1 MRLSKGQKKDIEIGL
16 IEKAFPKEE
25 ENQLREAFK
34 AVLNESGFLDERKK
48 LYEDYSK
55 FIRGTNEISVRGKNL
70 RNPNTNRRETI
81 SVPVSTSCKFAIEL
95 DRYWDGLAFN
105 VDDEGLNESV
115 PQVCKAGRDL
125 IDFEAGKREFQAK
138 LSKVLE
144 GVQSSTPLL
153 EVFPE
158 AEEFIPPPV
167 TNALIDQ
174 GSISYL
180 RNCLNK
186 GEKE

>member
-34 AVLNESGFLDERKK
+34 AVLEESGMLDERKK
-48 LYEDYSK
+48 LYEEHSK
-55 FIRGTNEISVRGKNL
+55 FIRGINEISVRGKNL
-70 RNPNTNRRETI
+70 KNPHTNRRETI
-81 SVPVSTSCKFAIEL
+81 TISVSVPYRFAIEL
-95 DRYWDGLAFN
+95 DRYWDGLALN
-105 VDDEGLNESV
+105 VDDETLNKNA
-115 PQVCKAGRDL
+115 PQVCIAGRAL
-125 IDFEAGKREFQAK
+125 IDFESERREFREK
-138 LSKVLE
+138 LLEVLE
-144 GVQSSTPLL
+144 RVQSSTPLL

-158 AEEFIPPPV
+158 AEEFIPLPM
-167 TNALIDQ
+167 TNTLIDQ